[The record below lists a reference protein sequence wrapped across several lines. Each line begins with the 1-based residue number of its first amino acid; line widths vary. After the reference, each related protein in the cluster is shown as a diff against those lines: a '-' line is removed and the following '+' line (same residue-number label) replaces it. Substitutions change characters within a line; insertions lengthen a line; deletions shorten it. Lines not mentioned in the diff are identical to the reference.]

1 LQGVLQDVLHRLE
14 ALENRTEQM
23 QEIISDIQQVT
34 TVREDAARERAA
46 TAEKTLRD
54 IQRNVQIVR
63 DRAELAEA
71 TSELAKLSSGTPSV
85 ITPPA
90 PAPDTGA
97 KETSSEAVPEPLKV
111 PEQAHPAARPPAS
124 GVASAPPV
132 EPIAIFSEAQQ
143 PHNETQRRMAASS
156 PLPNASAPA
165 APRIKH

>member
-1 LQGVLQDVLHRLE
+1 ME

-85 ITPPA
+85 ITP
-90 PAPDTGA
+90 
-97 KETSSEAVPEPLKV
+97 
-111 PEQAHPAARPPAS
+111 R
-124 GVASAPPV
+124 
-132 EPIAIFSEAQQ
+132 
-143 PHNETQRRMAASS
+143 
-156 PLPNASAPA
+156 
-165 APRIKH
+165 